1 MSNPPE
7 DPRLPKKQHRWDEN
21 PLDDLVSGR
30 PINAVEIST
39 ASDGSVLFDDDD
51 FDLLDEDVN
60 CGIKDGVPFIDFSM
74 RVQELANKSME
85 YALVLKLLG
94 RHVGFSILYN
104 RLLSLWNPEKPI
116 RLTDIENDYYI
127 VKFSSQSDYLAALTD
142 GPGPFSATTLR
153 LNRGLPI
160 IWYKRSLLEAIGSCV
175 GSMVKIDFQTDNG
188 RRGRFARMAVKINLN
203 QPLVSKIVINGRT
216 QLVVYESLP
225 VVCFHCGTYGHTH
238 DQFPRHTQ
246 VPNPPATTVSSPAP
260 SPIQL
265 PTESYVPW
273 IFNPLFSGNDHAHT
287 SDIPVAADSVEA
299 PAKHSDPTGGVTAP
313 VIEPAIEPVLETPTT
328 TPTFVP
334 KLVVVPSGNKSK
346 AKGKVTGVVRKHNP
360 NVLGSRNLNIMS
372 LKNSVGVN
380 SSCSK
385 ISKGRHS
392 HPVLNPE
399 KHTALTL
406 DLAAPPISVTR
417 NF

>member
-1 MSNPPE
+1 MAIPTTSFRDTLKFRTLLLQQFRLRPLPRSN
-7 DPRLPKKQHRWDEN
+7 
-21 PLDDLVSGR
+21 
-30 PINAVEIST
+30 
-39 ASDGSVLFDDDD
+39 
-51 FDLLDEDVN
+51 
-60 CGIKDGVPFIDFSM
+60 
-74 RVQELANKSME
+74 
-85 YALVLKLLG
+85 Y
-94 RHVGFSILYN
+94 
-104 RLLSLWNPEKPI
+104 LLSLM
-116 RLTDIENDYYI
+116 
-127 VKFSSQSDYLAALTD
+127 S
-142 GPGPFSATTLR
+142 PG
-153 LNRGLPI
+153 
-160 IWYKRSLLEAIGSCV
+160 C
-175 GSMVKIDFQTDNG
+175 
-188 RRGRFARMAVKINLN
+188 
-203 QPLVSKIVINGRT
+203 
-216 QLVVYESLP
+216 
-225 VVCFHCGTYGHTH
+225 
-238 DQFPRHTQ
+238 
-246 VPNPPATTVSSPAP
+246 
-260 SPIQL
+260 
-265 PTESYVPW
+265 
-273 IFNPLFSGNDHAHT
+273 NDHAHT